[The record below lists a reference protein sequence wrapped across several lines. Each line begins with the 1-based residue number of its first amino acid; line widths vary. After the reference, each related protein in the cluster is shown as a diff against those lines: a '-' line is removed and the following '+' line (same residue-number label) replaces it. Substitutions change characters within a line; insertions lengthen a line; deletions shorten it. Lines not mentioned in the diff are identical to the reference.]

1 MDNQDTHAAIK
12 NDMFSTVWIR
22 TLQKLLDLDLVR
34 RTQAGCV
41 AEKCAGSSGWV
52 SVIVFFQD
60 SRRNKNL
67 MEERKTTIFYWTFLP
82 SLKASIRE
90 LDGTNGRYTIS
101 ERCAWRWRE
110 IINKKIFGF
119 LGSSRVLCKDQ
130 HEKLYI
136 RVLLT
141 KTYEV
146 QFRSWSPKWRLMSKG
161 VMILYKW
168 KIGTSQQFL
177 KFSDHQHFHAR
188 TKLKENAFK
197 FRLTGNALDIALDEI
212 CQKCCFKNCCA
223 WTTWKMNSL
232 STFCQFTT
240 IKNAIQISKWKNFY
254 PNFFSKA

>member
-1 MDNQDTHAAIK
+1 
-12 NDMFSTVWIR
+12 
-22 TLQKLLDLDLVR
+22 
-34 RTQAGCV
+34 
-41 AEKCAGSSGWV
+41 
-52 SVIVFFQD
+52 
-60 SRRNKNL
+60 
-67 MEERKTTIFYWTFLP
+67 MEWRKTTIFYWKILP

-90 LDGTNGRYTIS
+90 LDGSNGRCTIS

-110 IINKKIFGF
+110 IINKRIFGF

-130 HEKLYI
+130 HRKLYI

-146 QFRSWSPKWRLMSKG
+146 QFRSWSQKSRLLSKG

-177 KFSDHQHFHAR
+177 KFSDHQHFDAR

-223 WTTWKMNSL
+223 WTTWKMISL